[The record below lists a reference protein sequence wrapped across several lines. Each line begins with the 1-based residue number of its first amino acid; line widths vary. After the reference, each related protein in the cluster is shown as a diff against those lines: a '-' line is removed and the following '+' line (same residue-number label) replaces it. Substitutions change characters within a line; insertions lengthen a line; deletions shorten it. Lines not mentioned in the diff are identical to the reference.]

1 MSGRTSNY
9 YLRQMEQVPSGST
22 RGSGTIELAVV
33 LRFVDIA
40 VDALAEA
47 REEIDALNVYPVP
60 DGDTGT
66 NMYLTVAAARDAL
79 REATARGSRPP
90 RAAWPRCARAHCSGR
105 RGNSGVILSQMLGAL
120 ATTIAG
126 APARSA
132 TPASWRGPCARRPTV
147 RTPRS
152 DTPVEGTILTVVR
165 AAADAAEERAAEPG
179 ARARDVF
186 TAAAAAA
193 REALAHTPEQL
204 AVLRDAGVVDAGGRG
219 LSVILDA
226 AETVLTGR
234 RPIPVTAPI
243 GARRDPGP
251 VAQPAEDLT
260 ADGPAYEV
268 MYLLDADDDRGAGAQ
283 GALARPGRLAR
294 RGRRRRPL
302 ERARARRRRRRRGR
316 GRHRRGPAAPDPG
329 DPLRRAGRRSPREA
343 GLAARGRR
351 THRPPGRRRGRRAGL
366 AKLFEEAGARWS
378 SADPA
383 TARRPA

>member
-1 MSGRTSNY
+1 
-9 YLRQMEQVPSGST
+9 MEQVP

-79 REATARGSRPP
+79 REATQGDGDLLTGL
-90 RAAWPRCARAHCSGR
+90 AALRKGALLGA

-126 APARSA
+126 ATAEERNASIMARALREA
-132 TPASWRGPCARRPTV
+132 TDGAYAAVG
-147 RTPRS
+147 
-152 DTPVEGTILTVVR
+152 TPVEGTILTVIR
-165 AAADAAEERAAEPG
+165 AAAEAAEARAAEPG

-186 TAAAAAA
+186 TEAAGAA
-193 REALAHTPEQL
+193 REALARTPDQL

-234 RPIPVTAPI
+234 RPTPVTAPI
-243 GARRDPGP
+243 GAHRIPIPTKGEHP
-251 VAQPAEDLT
+251 DLT
-260 ADGPAYEV
+260 PDGPAYEV
-268 MYLLDADDDRGAGAQ
+268 MYLLDADDHAVP
-283 GALARPGRLAR
+283 ALKAFP
-294 RGRRRRPL
+294 RRPRRL
-302 ERARARRRRRRRGR
+302 ARRRRR
-316 GRHRRGPAAPDPG
+316 
-329 DPLRRAGRRSPREA
+329 
-343 GLAARGRR
+343 
-351 THRPPGRRRGRRAGL
+351 
-366 AKLFEEAGARWS
+366 
-378 SADPA
+378 
-383 TARRPA
+383 